1 MPRFVRQRPQK
12 QPRATEA
19 PNAQAR
25 TDCVSMGIP
34 ARAARAEEV
43 GGVCFGFVTKRGER
57 KRPPPLSAPRNSE
70 SLASLAQ
77 SQPSV

>member
-19 PNAQAR
+19 PHAQAR
-25 TDCVSMGIP
+25 TDCVSLGIP

-43 GGVCFGFVTKRGER
+43 GGVCFGFVTKK
-57 KRPPPLSAPRNSE
+57 KREEKAAP
-70 SLASLAQ
+70 SLG
-77 SQPSV
+77 PEK